1 MGLHGK
7 GMAGFVL
14 VFAVFGIAGCGDD
27 TDQERLQLERQAEAR
42 REGEQDARQSA
53 ELRNLKRQLKE
64 GKGSQSGGT
73 SGGGSSGS
81 ASGTAPGI
89 SKSPPKSAGVSG
101 YIVILASERQR
112 EDAER
117 KAREAGVAVLNS
129 NDYPSSLRP
138 SYWVAYAGP
147 HQSKGEAEETR
158 ARHQRQGFS
167 DAYIKYVD

>member
-1 MGLHGK
+1 M
-7 GMAGFVL
+7 
-14 VFAVFGIAGCGDD
+14 
-27 TDQERLQLERQAEAR
+27 
-42 REGEQDARQSA
+42 
-53 ELRNLKRQLKE
+53 
-64 GKGSQSGGT
+64 
-73 SGGGSSGS
+73 
-81 ASGTAPGI
+81 
-89 SKSPPKSAGVSG
+89 
-101 YIVILASERQR
+101 ILASERQR